1 MGVCLDDRAVPP
13 QSEAQL
19 AAERDHCGEPAA
31 FPPEVAALLE
41 VSPGTPPD
49 LVWDAFLGA
58 FGNLLLKTAR
68 YAHRK
73 HPASSDA
80 HDASMDAYAFILEKL
95 GQDNFRR
102 LRAFSG
108 GDETAL
114 TRWLVVVA
122 RRLCTDFW
130 RHRYGRLRESTP
142 EVDRDTRRQLVD
154 EIWDPRD
161 SSEFPT
167 PKTSDPEWEL
177 RFHERRS
184 ALEAV
189 IGGLKSRDR
198 LLLAFRFE
206 EDLSARHIAEL
217 MDFPT
222 PFHVYRQLNRVL
234 AVLRKELEGRGIG
247 ESDP

>member
-1 MGVCLDDRAVPP
+1 MGGRLDDRVVPP
-13 QSEAQL
+13 LSEAHL
-19 AAERDHCGEPAA
+19 AAQDDSSGGIST
-31 FPPEVAALLE
+31 FPQEIAALLG
-41 VSPGTPPD
+41 VSANSPPD
-49 LVWDAFLGA
+49 LAWDSFLGS
-58 FGNLLLKTAR
+58 FGHLLLRTAA

-73 HPASSDA
+73 HPASPDA

-177 RFHERRS
+177 RFQERRS